1 MKFDQDCFQ
10 AGQKSPRYEA
20 CEGPQ
25 AEAYLPEYV
34 DAKRAEHNEVGGPL
48 WPPC

>member
-1 MKFDQDCFQ
+1 MKLDQDCFQ

-25 AEAYLPEYV
+25 AEAYLPQYV
-34 DAKRAEHNEVGGPL
+34 DAIARHWRAL
-48 WPPC
+48 R